1 MLSLDSLAKVILS
14 IRDDVSNKKLQ
25 KLAYYVYAWY
35 LTIFGVSIAEMRF
48 EAWEH
53 GPVCRK
59 LYSGYKRY
67 GWKNIPEY
75 KGFVLAS
82 DEDIKFV
89 ESVLTV
95 YGGYTAGEL
104 EEMTHNEAP
113 WQEARQ
119 RGFRCSTAD
128 AIITE
133 QSMITFYSTQS
144 DIREQIETML

>member
-14 IRDDVSNKKLQ
+14 IQDNISNKKLQ
-25 KLAYYVYAWY
+25 KLAYYVYVWHLIILGAPI
-35 LTIFGVSIAEMRF
+35 TDMQF

-59 LYSGYKRY
+59 LYSDYKRY
-67 GWKNIPEY
+67 GWKIIPEY

-82 DEDIKFV
+82 DEEIKFI

-95 YGGYTAGEL
+95 YGRYTADEL

-119 RGFRCSTAD
+119 RGFRRSA
-128 AIITE
+128 ANEIITE
-133 QSMITFYSTQS
+133 ESMIAFYSTQT
-144 DIREQIETML
+144 DIRNKITAML